1 MKRKKWTPQ
10 EEVTESVLKFRE
22 KRKWQISLRRY
33 VLEQNKCSFYAPYFG
48 LDTGSFRNWIELQ
61 FSPDMNWD
69 NFSQA
74 WQFDHIVPVTYFDFE
89 QESELRLCWN
99 FTNIRAE
106 KLDLNK
112 NRGNR
117 VDVLAAKAYFD
128 TLYQRTQYS
137 LCLDMVRKIERIEV
151 SEIESTHHLE
161 TFILD
166 NREYIDTLASFS
178 SHEYNSLNE
187 GASVK
192 QILAEREFLKNLG
205 G

>member
-1 MKRKKWTPQ
+1 M
-10 EEVTESVLKFRE
+10 
-22 KRKWQISLRRY
+22 
-33 VLEQNKCSFYAPYFG
+33 LEQNKCSFYAPYFG
-48 LDTGSFRNWIELQ
+48 LDSGSFRKWIELQ
-61 FSPDMNWD
+61 FAPDMNWD
-69 NFSQA
+69 NFSEV
-74 WQFDHIVPVTYFDFE
+74 WQFDHIVPVTYFEFE
-89 QESELRLCWN
+89 QESDLRLCWN

-106 KLDLNK
+106 RLDLNK

-128 TLYQRTQYS
+128 ALYQHTQYS

-151 SEIESTHHLE
+151 PGTESTHHLE

-166 NREYIDTLASFS
+166 NREYIDSIASFS

-205 G
+205 N

>member
-1 MKRKKWTPQ
+1 MKRKKWTPK
-10 EEVTESVLKFRE
+10 EDVTEADLKFRE

-48 LDTGSFRNWIELQ
+48 LDTISFRKWVEMQ
-61 FSPDMNWD
+61 FTVDMNWD

-74 WQFDHIVPVTYFDFE
+74 WQFDHIVPVTYFNFE
-89 QESELRLCWN
+89 QESDLRLCWN

-117 VDVLAAKAYFD
+117 VDVLAAKAYFE
-128 TLYQRTQYS
+128 TLYQRTQYP
-137 LCLDMVRKIERIEV
+137 LCLDMVKKIERIEL
-151 SEIESTHHLE
+151 SEIESTHSLE

-166 NREYIDTLASFS
+166 NKEYIDTIASFS
-178 SHEYNSLNE
+178 SLEYNNLNE
-187 GASVK
+187 GIPVK
-192 QILAEREFLKNLG
+192 QILA
-205 G
+205 